1 MFQRVQSLYMGL
13 ASILLSL
20 CFLLPELQNI
30 PEGLGLYELPVSLA
44 LTLLMLL
51 LILFNLFNFKKRKS
65 QFILGRLIILL
76 GFAVFFYDAYLF
88 TQTELLKPGY
98 ALVAPLPVIILI
110 SLANKAIQKDEELVR
125 SVDRF
130 R

>member
-1 MFQRVQSLYMGL
+1 MGL
-13 ASILLSL
+13 ALILLSL
-20 CFLLPELQNI
+20 CFLLPDLQNV
-30 PEGLGLYELPVSLA
+30 PEGLCLHELPISLG

-65 QFILGRLIILL
+65 QFVLGRLIILL

-88 TQTELLKPGY
+88 SQTEPLKPGY

>member
-1 MFQRVQSLYMGL
+1 MGL

-20 CFLLPELQNI
+20 CFLLPELQNV
-30 PEGLGLYELPVSLA
+30 PEGLGLYELPFPLG

-65 QFILGRLIILL
+65 QFVLGRLIILL
-76 GFAVFFYDAYLF
+76 GFAIFFYDAYLF
-88 TQTELLKPGY
+88 TQTELLNPGY

>member
-1 MFQRVQSLYMGL
+1 MGL

-20 CFLLPELQNI
+20 CFLLPELQNV
-30 PEGLGLYELPVSLA
+30 PEGLGLYELPVSLG

-65 QFILGRLIILL
+65 QFVLGRLIILL
-76 GFAVFFYDAYLF
+76 GFAVFFYDGYLF
-88 TQTELLKPGY
+88 AQTEPLKPGY